1 MDDIQH
7 DLNPRREYAT
17 PTIPET
23 NQSRSKAQA
32 GSFEALADA
41 LACAAGMRLCKDGAA
56 HRRAGSR
63 RQHHTPMSE

>member
-17 PTIPET
+17 PTRPET

-32 GSFEALADA
+32 GRVSFRPARVQPR
-41 LACAAGMRLCKDGAA
+41 ACVIVSSTGVPSMVPSMVPRHVC
-56 HRRAGSR
+56 
-63 RQHHTPMSE
+63 